1 MAEERPQVPSP
12 DPAPAPEKGRDPRP
26 MTHGQQRR
34 RQRSV
39 FQYVAIL
46 FGAAFLLLLVTFLME
61 RRQYEQIQEEN
72 QEQIDDLRQSVSA
85 VQSLEELYSENAALR
100 EQVDELE
107 TQLEQSQE
115 QAGNLGKDV
124 IRKFERAKKTFPN
137 VSNEEEREYLR
148 KFAFICMLSFD
159 VYMKKQM
166 IESIIDGDLLGGR
179 QEQGQEKKKSAR
191 AEDTS
196 KQG

>member
-115 QAGNLGKDV
+115 QAGNLAQANEALSLQL
-124 IRKFERAKKTFPN
+124 ERTGQAMDWFWQIDEAY
-137 VSNEEEREYLR
+137 VRGRYSLCRDLMESLEEAGLAVYLPR
-148 KFAFICMLSFD
+148 
-159 VYMKKQM
+159 
-166 IESIIDGDLLGGR
+166 ESITDNGR
-179 QEQGQEKKKSAR
+179 YSPYDRYQEIRDALY
-191 AEDTS
+191 
-196 KQG
+196 

>member
-100 EQVDELE
+100 EQ
-107 TQLEQSQE
+107 
-115 QAGNLGKDV
+115 A
-124 IRKFERAKKTFPN
+124 
-137 VSNEEEREYLR
+137 EEILAPWLADGG
-148 KFAFICMLSFD
+148 FSFRG
-159 VYMKKQM
+159 VP
-166 IESIIDGDLLGGR
+166 G
-179 QEQGQEKKKSAR
+179 
-191 AEDTS
+191 
-196 KQG
+196 

>member
-115 QAGNLGKDV
+115 QAGNLAQANEALSLQL
-124 IRKFERAKKTFPN
+124 ERTGQAMDWCWQIDEAYVRGRYSLCRDLMEN
-137 VSNEEEREYLR
+137 LEEAGLAVYLPR
-148 KFAFICMLSFD
+148 
-159 VYMKKQM
+159 
-166 IESIIDGDLLGGR
+166 ESITDNGR
-179 QEQGQEKKKSAR
+179 YSPHDRYQEIRDALY
-191 AEDTS
+191 
-196 KQG
+196 

>member
-115 QAGNLGKDV
+115 QAGNLAQANEALSLQL
-124 IRKFERAKKTFPN
+124 ERTGQAMDWFWQIDEAYVRGRYSLCRDLMEN
-137 VSNEEEREYLR
+137 LEEAGLAVYLPR
-148 KFAFICMLSFD
+148 
-159 VYMKKQM
+159 
-166 IESIIDGDLLGGR
+166 ESITDNGR
-179 QEQGQEKKKSAR
+179 YSPNDRYQEIRDALY
-191 AEDTS
+191 
-196 KQG
+196 

>member
-39 FQYVAIL
+39 SQYVAIL

-115 QAGNLGKDV
+115 QAGNLAQANEALSLQL
-124 IRKFERAKKTFPN
+124 ERTGQAMDWFWQIDEAYVRGRYSLCRDLMEN
-137 VSNEEEREYLR
+137 LEEAGLAVYLPR
-148 KFAFICMLSFD
+148 
-159 VYMKKQM
+159 
-166 IESIIDGDLLGGR
+166 ESITDNGR
-179 QEQGQEKKKSAR
+179 YSPYDRYQEIRDALY
-191 AEDTS
+191 
-196 KQG
+196 

>member
-115 QAGNLGKDV
+115 QAGDLAQANEALSLQLERTGQAMDWFWQIDEAYVRGRYSLCRDLMENL
-124 IRKFERAKKTFPN
+124 
-137 VSNEEEREYLR
+137 EEAGLAVYLPR
-148 KFAFICMLSFD
+148 
-159 VYMKKQM
+159 
-166 IESIIDGDLLGGR
+166 ESITDNGR
-179 QEQGQEKKKSAR
+179 YSPYDRYQEIRDALY
-191 AEDTS
+191 
-196 KQG
+196 

>member
-72 QEQIDDLRQSVSA
+72 QAQIDDLRQSVSA

-115 QAGNLGKDV
+115 QAGNLAQTNEALSLQL
-124 IRKFERAKKTFPN
+124 ERTGQAMDWFWQIDEAYVRGRYSLCRDLMEN
-137 VSNEEEREYLR
+137 LEEAGLAVYLPR
-148 KFAFICMLSFD
+148 
-159 VYMKKQM
+159 
-166 IESIIDGDLLGGR
+166 ESITDNGR
-179 QEQGQEKKKSAR
+179 YSPYDRYQEIRDALY
-191 AEDTS
+191 
-196 KQG
+196 

>member
-115 QAGNLGKDV
+115 QAGNLAQANEALSLQL
-124 IRKFERAKKTFPN
+124 ERTGQAMDWFWQIDEAYVRGRYSLCRDLMEN
-137 VSNEEEREYLR
+137 LEAAGLAVYLPR
-148 KFAFICMLSFD
+148 
-159 VYMKKQM
+159 
-166 IESIIDGDLLGGR
+166 ESITDNGR
-179 QEQGQEKKKSAR
+179 YSPHDRYQEIRDALY
-191 AEDTS
+191 
-196 KQG
+196 

>member
-26 MTHGQQRR
+26 MTHGHQRR

-39 FQYVAIL
+39 VQYVAIL

-115 QAGNLGKDV
+115 QAGNLAQANEALSLQL
-124 IRKFERAKKTFPN
+124 ERTGQAMDWFWQIDEAYVRGRYSLCRDLMEN
-137 VSNEEEREYLR
+137 LEEAGLAVYLPR
-148 KFAFICMLSFD
+148 
-159 VYMKKQM
+159 
-166 IESIIDGDLLGGR
+166 ESITDNGR
-179 QEQGQEKKKSAR
+179 YSPHDRYQEIRDALY
-191 AEDTS
+191 
-196 KQG
+196 

>member
-115 QAGNLGKDV
+115 QAGNLAQANEALSLQL
-124 IRKFERAKKTFPN
+124 ERTGQAMDWFWQIDEAYVRGRYSLCRDLMEN
-137 VSNEEEREYLR
+137 LEEAGLAVYLPR
-148 KFAFICMLSFD
+148 
-159 VYMKKQM
+159 
-166 IESIIDGDLLGGR
+166 ESITDNGR
-179 QEQGQEKKKSAR
+179 YSPHDRYQEIRDALY
-191 AEDTS
+191 
-196 KQG
+196 

>member
-115 QAGNLGKDV
+115 QAGNLAQTNEALSLQL
-124 IRKFERAKKTFPN
+124 ERTGQAMDWFWQIDEAY
-137 VSNEEEREYLR
+137 VLGRYSLCRELIQEIQDAGLVDYLP
-148 KFAFICMLSFD
+148 K
-159 VYMKKQM
+159 
-166 IESIIDGDLLGGR
+166 ESITDNGR
-179 QEQGQEKKKSAR
+179 FSPSGRYQEIYEALY
-191 AEDTS
+191 
-196 KQG
+196 

>member
-115 QAGNLGKDV
+115 QAGNLAQTNEALSLQL
-124 IRKFERAKKTFPN
+124 ERTGQAMDWFWQIDEAYVRGRYSLCRDLMEN
-137 VSNEEEREYLR
+137 LEEAGLAVYLPR
-148 KFAFICMLSFD
+148 
-159 VYMKKQM
+159 
-166 IESIIDGDLLGGR
+166 ESITDNGR
-179 QEQGQEKKKSAR
+179 YSPYDRYQEIRDALY
-191 AEDTS
+191 
-196 KQG
+196 

>member
-115 QAGNLGKDV
+115 QAGNLAQANEALSLQLERTGQAMDWFWQIDEAYVRGRYSLCRDLMENLEAAVEDRLGFAVVDHEVKLYGYCKDC
-124 IRKFERAKKTFPN
+124 REKMER
-137 VSNEEEREYLR
+137 
-148 KFAFICMLSFD
+148 D
-159 VYMKKQM
+159 
-166 IESIIDGDLLGGR
+166 
-179 QEQGQEKKKSAR
+179 
-191 AEDTS
+191 
-196 KQG
+196 

>member
-115 QAGNLGKDV
+115 QAGNLAQANEALSLQL
-124 IRKFERAKKTFPN
+124 ERTGQAMDWFWQIDEAYVRGRYSLCRDLMEN
-137 VSNEEEREYLR
+137 LEAAGLAVYLPR
-148 KFAFICMLSFD
+148 
-159 VYMKKQM
+159 
-166 IESIIDGDLLGGR
+166 ESITDNGR
-179 QEQGQEKKKSAR
+179 YSPYDRYQEIRDALY
-191 AEDTS
+191 
-196 KQG
+196 